1 MWSAVISML
10 LGQPKVKASIEQ
22 IFGQPADHVAG
33 CFGRFM
39 ENVKKG
45 PGLQN
50 SVQEKQRLFDRYY
63 QGGMSMGF
71 KDWESYIA
79 AAKLSGYSTMDVCYS
94 FRKDKG
100 WDVTT
105 DKINE
110 LTEKIMPSYIEKGKE
125 TGLLP
130 PEQFPDKGIPQT
142 LMNSSGGLPPWDKT
156 ESRPGANGIPD
167 NINNAPMQGECI

>member
-1 MWSAVISML
+1 MWNVLFSML
-10 LGQPKVKASIEQ
+10 QGQPKFKAIVEQ
-22 IFGQPADHVAG
+22 IFGQPIDHVAG
-33 CFGRFM
+33 CISGFM
-39 ENVKKG
+39 ENVKRG

-71 KDWESYIA
+71 KDWQSYIA

-94 FRKDKG
+94 FRSDRG
-100 WDVTT
+100 WEVTT
-105 DKINE
+105 DKIE
-110 LTEKIMPSYIEKGKE
+110 QLADEIMPAYIKKGKE

-142 LMNSSGGLPPWDKT
+142 KMNSSGALPPWDET

-167 NINNAPMQGECI
+167 NINNAP